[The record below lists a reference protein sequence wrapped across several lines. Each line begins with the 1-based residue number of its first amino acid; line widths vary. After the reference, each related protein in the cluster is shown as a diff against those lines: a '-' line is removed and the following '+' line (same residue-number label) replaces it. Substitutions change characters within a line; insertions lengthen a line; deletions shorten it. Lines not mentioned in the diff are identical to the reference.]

1 MSNLLW
7 NMGQI
12 NRCGGMYR
20 TARLPENAP
29 PPFHHN
35 FITAICEH
43 PGYSQDQLS
52 RLLCLNKSTVTRR
65 LTYLEE
71 NGFVTRSPSDVD
83 KRVMLVYP
91 TDKAHELLPQISKL
105 TSEWIDAITD
115 GIPAQDLAVFYSV
128 LSSITT
134 RARELTGMDEDTN
147 GGAQ

>member
-35 FITAICEH
+35 FITAICAH

-52 RLLCLNKSTVTRR
+52 RLLCLNKSTITRR

-71 NGFVTRSPSDVD
+71 NGFVTRRPSDVD

-91 TDKAHELLPQISKL
+91 TEKAHPQN
-105 TSEWIDAITD
+105 
-115 GIPAQDLAVFYSV
+115 VFPWCQ
-128 LSSITT
+128 
-134 RARELTGMDEDTN
+134 
-147 GGAQ
+147 GGRRNIHHGC

>member
-1 MSNLLW
+1 
-7 NMGQI
+7 MGQI

-35 FITAICEH
+35 FITAICTH

-71 NGFVTRSPSDVD
+71 NGFVTRMPSDVD

-91 TDKAHELLPQISKL
+91 TEKAHELLPQITKL
-105 TSEWIDAITD
+105 TNEWSDAITD
-115 GIPAQDLAVFYSV
+115 GIPAEELETFYAV
-128 LSSITT
+128 LSNITA
-134 RARELTGMDEDTN
+134 RARELTGMDEDPN